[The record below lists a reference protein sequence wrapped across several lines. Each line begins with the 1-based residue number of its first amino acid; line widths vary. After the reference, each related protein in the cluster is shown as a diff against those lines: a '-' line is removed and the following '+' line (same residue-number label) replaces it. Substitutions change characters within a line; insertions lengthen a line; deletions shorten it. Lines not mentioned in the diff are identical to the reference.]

1 MEERM
6 RGGRGKYFILTMSIS
21 VHHPI
26 PLWLL
31 GSHNDSNNW
40 VLRKLLLHYDHGTW
54 NKLLKWLLW

>member
-1 MEERM
+1 MGEMR
-6 RGGRGKYFILTMSIS
+6 RGGGKYFILTMSIS

-40 VLRKLLLHYDHGTW
+40 VLRKLLLHYDHGT
-54 NKLLKWLLW
+54 